1 MGSGGSF
8 SNYIFMMGYTGND
21 GVADETKF
29 NKLTANFAL
38 NMKLLEQLGVSCLI
52 NLSRVSRDGNRNLRD
67 RYAEIEYL
75 PDLTTPLSPVTSVY
89 RSYLDIYEE
98 YKKNDNL
105 NNLLNGYL
113 GMNYNW
119 RGLYVD
125 TRLMLDYNTNV
136 RHVFWP
142 MDLMESVNYVSNY
155 SGYNRRLI
163 WGSWYPRNIDSLF
176 SVYRPPFLFRGE

>member
-1 MGSGGSF
+1 M
-8 SNYIFMMGYTGND
+8 
-21 GVADETKF
+21 
-29 NKLTANFAL
+29 
-38 NMKLLEQLGVSCLI
+38 
-52 NLSRVSRDGNRNLRD
+52 
-67 RYAEIEYL
+67 
-75 PDLTTPLSPVTSVY
+75 
-89 RSYLDIYEE
+89 
-98 YKKNDNL
+98 
-105 NNLLNGYL
+105 LNGYL

-163 WGSWYPRNIDSLF
+163 WQASADYKVD
-176 SVYRPPFLFRGE
+176 FL

>member
-1 MGSGGSF
+1 MV
-8 SNYIFMMGYTGND
+8 IVTC
-21 GVADETKF
+21 VI
-29 NKLTANFAL
+29 
-38 NMKLLEQLGVSCLI
+38 V
-52 NLSRVSRDGNRNLRD
+52 
-67 RYAEIEYL
+67 YAEIEYL

-136 RHVFWP
+136 RHVFGRWT
-142 MDLMESVNYVSNY
+142 
-155 SGYNRRLI
+155 
-163 WGSWYPRNIDSLF
+163 
-176 SVYRPPFLFRGE
+176 

>member
-1 MGSGGSF
+1 ML
-8 SNYIFMMGYTGND
+8 GYTGNN

-38 NMKLLEQLGVSCLI
+38 NMKLMEQLGVSCLI
-52 NLSRVSRDGNRNLRD
+52 NLSRISRDGNRNLRD

-75 PDLTTPLSPVTSVY
+75 PDLTTPLSPVTSIY
-89 RSYLDIYEE
+89 RSYLDVYEE

-113 GMNYNW
+113 GVNYNW

-163 WGSWYPRNIDSLF
+163 WQSSADYKFDFGKAIF
-176 SVYRPPFLFRGE
+176 